1 MQNKGF
7 PADFLYQLKQRSDL
21 VSIVSRYTRLDKK
34 GSRYWGCCPFH
45 NEKTPSFSVMQDEG
59 QFYCFGCKEYGDV
72 ISFVQ
77 KIESCDFMEAVRLLA
92 EQAHMEMPK
101 LSVSDDDTHKRA
113 KEKERLLALLDAAWK
128 HYHENL
134 YLPQAKPAQEYIKSR
149 NFTRHELDDFKI
161 GYSPNW
167 NEMIDY
173 LKGKGFTLKE
183 MEDAGVAQ
191 SKDGRHYD
199 VLGGRLVFPIF
210 NGFNDC
216 VGFSARAIEKT
227 DFAKY
232 KNTAETAVFQKSKV
246 VFGINLLKQLKQA
259 GDLKNIIIVEGQI
272 DVIAMHRAGFKSTV
286 ACMGS
291 ALTHDNAQ
299 ILKRI
304 SRDIVLCFDGDAA
317 GQKATLNAIE
327 VLGNT
332 EFNVRVVM
340 LPEGKDPDEILK
352 LNGKEYLSDL
362 IENAMP
368 VMDYLIEV
376 EKKKYNLDKAN
387 ERGKFATAVLAHLR
401 KLDSISEA
409 EPYLEELRDLT
420 SIPIDIL
427 RRDFIKEEKT
437 QKTKIAQENV
447 EEEGLGSRENGN
459 IRAIKFVLAS
469 LIHDKDYVDKK
480 IDYERLLPRYKDL
493 IEEAKKGTRISTY
506 YDLFDVEDK
515 PMLKDCL
522 LFNFDE
528 YTATTAP
535 RYFAE
540 CLWTLADQ
548 VLKQQQVKFMEEF
561 KKAENMQERQKIML
575 KLNDINKQLREKSL
589 EEFYGRN

>member
-7 PADFLYQLKQRSDL
+7 PADFLYQLKQRSDI

-77 KIESCDFMEAVRLLA
+77 KIESCEFMDAVKILA

-101 LSVSDDDTHKRA
+101 ITASDDDTHKRA
-113 KEKERLLALLDAAWK
+113 KEKERLLALLDATWK

-134 YLPQAKPAQEYIKSR
+134 YLPQAKPAQDYIKSR

-161 GYSPNW
+161 GYSLNW

-173 LKGKGFTLKE
+173 LKGKGFTIKE

-191 SKDGRHYD
+191 SKDGRAYD

-210 NGFNDC
+210 NAFNDC

-232 KNTAETAVFQKSKV
+232 KNTAETMVFQKSKV

-259 GDLKNIIIVEGQI
+259 GELKNIIIVEGQI

-317 GQKATLNAIE
+317 GQKATLNALE

-332 EFNVRVVM
+332 EFNIRVVM
-340 LPEGKDPDEILK
+340 LPNGNDPDEILK
-352 LNGKEYLSDL
+352 NKGRDYLANL
-362 IENAMP
+362 IDNAMP

-376 EKKKYNLDKAN
+376 EKKKYNLNAADQ
-387 ERGKFATAVLAHLR
+387 RGKFAKAVLAHLR
-401 KLDSISEA
+401 KMDSPSEA
-409 EPYLEELRDLT
+409 EPYLEKVRDLT

-427 RRDFIKEEKT
+427 RRDLIKEPAPTKTAMAPEK
-437 QKTKIAQENV
+437 N

-469 LIHDKDYVDKK
+469 LIHGKDYVDKK
-480 IDYERLLPRYKDL
+480 VDYSLLLPRYKAL
-493 IEEAKKGTRISTY
+493 IEEAKKGTRISSY
-506 YDLFDVEDK
+506 YDLFEVDEN
-515 PMLKDCL
+515 PMLRDCL
-522 LFNFDE
+522 LFNFEE
-528 YTATTAP
+528 YNTTAP
-535 RYFAE
+535 RYFSE
-540 CLWTLADQ
+540 CLWSLADQ
-548 VLKQQQVKFMEEF
+548 ALKEQQSQLTEQF
-561 KKAENMQERQKIML
+561 KKAETLEERQKIML
-575 KLNDINKQLREKSL
+575 KLNNINKQLREKSL